1 MIDHLERRPAADV
14 FGIDP
19 DIEISGDGTDDEP
32 FGVREIELQR
42 WLIGSDLGA
51 AVPPGDESPGR
62 GGQWLVAGQYGT
74 DESTGGQIRL
84 PVPSE
89 AEALQPPSLLR
100 SDQSSSGVVDVVPVE
115 LPRARA
121 PEMNLVDR

>member
-19 DIEISGDGTDDEP
+19 HIQISGDGTDDEP
-32 FGVREIELQR
+32 VGVREIELQR
-42 WLIGSDLGA
+42 WLIGSDPGA

-89 AEALQPPSLLR
+89 AEGPAGDSRMRRTASRLK
-100 SDQSSSGVVDVVPVE
+100 
-115 LPRARA
+115 
-121 PEMNLVDR
+121 